1 MCKMMGVTLVQTSG
15 TLLRPPAHLPVPRF
29 LISIPWSEDERDS
42 PQKTLRTELV
52 GALDR
57 CKAVP
62 SAFSLALDSG
72 SLHHKAHSR
81 RGISVSCGMETVTRT
96 LNQILH
102 FTQAPHCKPRRHC
115 FKMHHVLHFTRT
127 DRRLCSI
134 PVPWSVNI
142 HAIKKDCLSF
152 SE

>member
-15 TLLRPPAHLPVPRF
+15 TLLRPPAHLSVPRF
-29 LISIPWSEDERDS
+29 LISIPWSEDERNS

-62 SAFSLALDSG
+62 SALSLALDSG
-72 SLHHKAHSR
+72 SLQHKAYWR
-81 RGISVSCGMETVTRT
+81 LGMSVSCGMETVTRT

-102 FTQAPHCKPRRHC
+102 LTQAPHYKHRMHC
-115 FKMHHVLHFTRT
+115 FKMYHVLHFTRT
-127 DRRLCSI
+127 D
-134 PVPWSVNI
+134 
-142 HAIKKDCLSF
+142 IK
-152 SE
+152 